1 MPSQKKINFVV
12 RELEEKDL
20 QRGFF
25 ETLSNLKS
33 VGELSGDLERSKRI
47 LHEIKSNLLY
57 KIFVAVKDDGEVV
70 GATTLL
76 IEQKFIHNGGKAG
89 HIEDVVTHK
98 DFQGMGIGSSV
109 VRKAI
114 EAAKEAGCY
123 KIVLDCSEENVPF
136 YEKLGFRRHEVEM
149 RLGLE
154 KEGKKN
160 N

>member
-1 MPSQKKINFVV
+1 MFTQFQI
-12 RELEEKDL
+12 REIQDKDL
-20 QRGFF
+20 DRGFF

-33 VGELSGDLERSKRI
+33 VRELSQDSEKSKRI
-47 LHEIKSNLLY
+47 LHEIKSNPLH
-57 KIFVAVKDDGEVV
+57 KIFVVVKDDGEVV

-76 IEQKFIHNGGKAG
+76 IEQKFIHNGGRAG
-89 HIEDVVTHK
+89 HIEDVATRK
-98 DFQGMGIGSSV
+98 EFQGMGIGSSV
-109 VRKAI
+109 VKKAI

-154 KEGKKN
+154 KS
-160 N
+160 

>member
-1 MPSQKKINFVV
+1 M
-12 RELEEKDL
+12 D
-20 QRGFF
+20 RGFF

-47 LHEIKSNLLY
+47 LREIKSNPLY
-57 KIFVAVKDDGEVV
+57 KIFVAVKDDDEVV

-76 IEQKFIHNGGKAG
+76 IEQKFIHNGGRSG
-89 HIEDVVTHK
+89 HIEDVVTRK
-98 DFQGMGIGSSV
+98 GFQGMGIGSSV
-109 VRKAI
+109 VKKAL

-136 YEKLGFRRHEVEM
+136 YEKLGFKKHGVEM

-154 KEGKKN
+154 KG
-160 N
+160 